1 MGPKQ
6 RAPRGKG
13 ELFMIER
20 KVPGGGLRVAGMV
33 LSIIAITAGVTALV
47 LATCGMGRARVCR
60 NCRKGAEFR

>member
-20 KVPGGGLRVAGMV
+20 KVPGGGLRVAGLV
-33 LSIIAITAGVTALV
+33 LSIIGLTLSAISFFTCTLCVTCVGFV
-47 LATCGMGRARVCR
+47 L
-60 NCRKGAEFR
+60 